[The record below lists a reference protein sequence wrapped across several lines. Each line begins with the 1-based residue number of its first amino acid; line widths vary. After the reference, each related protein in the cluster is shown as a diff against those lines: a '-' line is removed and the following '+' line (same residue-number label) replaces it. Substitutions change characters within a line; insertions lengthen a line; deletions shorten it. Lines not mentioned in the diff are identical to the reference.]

1 MGGARWQND
10 QNQFRDCVEIAANTN
25 DDDEELQTVES
36 MNNLFPFLSSLL
48 HFSLFPLIDENV
60 LEVEN

>member
-1 MGGARWQND
+1 MT
-10 QNQFRDCVEIAANTN
+10 RDFVEIAANTN
-25 DDDEELQTVES
+25 DDDDEKLQTEES